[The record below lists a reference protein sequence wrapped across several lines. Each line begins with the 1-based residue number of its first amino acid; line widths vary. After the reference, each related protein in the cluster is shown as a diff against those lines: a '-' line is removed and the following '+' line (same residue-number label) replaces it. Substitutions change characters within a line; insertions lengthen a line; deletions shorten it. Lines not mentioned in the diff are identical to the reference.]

1 MHFNFTFAMP
11 NNRICSLIITWN
23 SLCISYRKLF
33 KVLCKVPRVRGSL
46 GALSGSA
53 EIDCSVILNFTDG
66 ISGSLAEGGGGRG
79 DALALCESRSVE
91 TILVA
96 LGVRLFGSVTLTSF
110 LSATNAA
117 DFTKLLREP
126 LTTVEFSVT
135 SDIFDS
141 IDAIDGTSC
150 VVGTFFTGVAGA
162 TFTAA

>member
-1 MHFNFTFAMP
+1 M
-11 NNRICSLIITWN
+11 IITWN

-46 GALSGSA
+46 GILSGSA
-53 EIDCSVILNFTDG
+53 EIDCSVILSFTG
-66 ISGSLAEGGGGRG
+66 GTSGSLAEGGGGRG
-79 DALALCESRSVE
+79 EDLTLCESRSVA

-110 LSATNAA
+110 LSGTNAA
-117 DFTKLLREP
+117 DFTKLLKEP
-126 LTTVEFSVT
+126 LTNVEFSVT

-150 VVGTFFTGVAGA
+150 VVGTFFTGVVGVI
-162 TFTAA
+162 FTAA